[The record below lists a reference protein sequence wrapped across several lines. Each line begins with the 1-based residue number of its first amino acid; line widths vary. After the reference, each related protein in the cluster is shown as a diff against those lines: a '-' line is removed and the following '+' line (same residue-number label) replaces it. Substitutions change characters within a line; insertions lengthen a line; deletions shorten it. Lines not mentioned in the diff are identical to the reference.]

1 MSKNPRCLYH
11 NDFLTFLSQST
22 DSIFGMLCDSY
33 HGDALTTT
41 REAWKREI
49 EIMKSVLSA
58 LPDKAGQI
66 VFEYDIPRLG
76 KRIDVVLLYRG
87 IVFCLEFKVGE
98 SKILEAD
105 LDQVLDYALDL
116 KNFHKFS
123 QDKVIAPI
131 LVATKFSEHTTSVQ
145 MSVYDDKVV
154 NPLVTGEVGL
164 FDVIAQVLN
173 RFPNETA
180 VNQDWIISPYA
191 PTPTI
196 VEAAK
201 TLYENHSVENITRH
215 EADKVST
222 DQTISYILDVIQK
235 SKLNREKSICFV
247 TGVPGAGKTLVGLD
261 VAVKQTY
268 QGKDTPVEDEGA
280 VYLSGNGPLVAVLT
294 EALAKDNYKKCHD
307 RKENKKLSDSRR
319 EVGKFIQMIHRYR
332 DNMLAKIKNPVENG
346 ELEIDPEKAVKLAKA
361 GYGEVEHVAIFDEA
375 QRSWTHK
382 RLADYLKRGGTY
394 GNKLKVPNFPLSEAA
409 FLIWSLDQRE
419 DWATIVCL
427 VGGGQEINTGEAGI
441 SEWIYALNERFPHW
455 KVYISPKL
463 TEPEYAE
470 GKVNTLLAANKNVT
484 YSDSL
489 HLGVSLRSYRAE
501 KLSAFVHALLAV
513 DPKAKELYREIQDK
527 YPIVLTRD
535 MDKAREWLHSK
546 VRGTERTGILVT
558 KESARYKPLAV
569 HVLPSGDENAVHWFL
584 EDKSDVRSS
593 NYLEDA
599 ATEIQVQGLELD
611 YTCLLWDADMRYDN
625 GKWRFYRFNGQ
636 TKWVEQ
642 TPNTESKQE
651 LMQYMLNAY
660 RVLLTRARSGM
671 VICVPS
677 GNSNKNPSGFWED
690 STRLPTFYD
699 GTYAYLKQIRFLYKG
714 IIINHNKKPSQPTLK
729 RRFFKKKAAFFSWP
743 GFGKEWC

>member
-1 MSKNPRCLYH
+1 M
-11 NDFLTFLSQST
+11 
-22 DSIFGMLCDSY
+22 
-33 HGDALTTT
+33 
-41 REAWKREI
+41 
-49 EIMKSVLSA
+49 
-58 LPDKAGQI
+58 
-66 VFEYDIPRLG
+66 
-76 KRIDVVLLYRG
+76 LLYRG

-98 SKILEAD
+98 SKIFEAD
-105 LDQVLDYALDL
+105 VDQVLDYALDL

-123 QDKVIAPI
+123 QEKVIVPI
-131 LVATKFSEHTTSVQ
+131 LVATKFSDHTTSVQ
-145 MSVYDDKVV
+145 MSVYDDRVV
-154 NPLVTGEVGL
+154 NPLVTGETSLLNTIV
-164 FDVIAQVLN
+164 QVFN

-180 VNQDWIISPYA
+180 VNKDWIISPYA

-215 EADKVST
+215 EADQVST

-294 EALAKDNYKKCHD
+294 EALAKDNYQKCRD

-346 ELEIDPEKAVKLAKA
+346 VLEIDPEKAVKLAKA

-375 QRSWTHK
+375 QRSWTHE

-419 DWATIVCL
+419 DWATIICL

-441 SEWIYALNERFPHW
+441 SEWIDALNEKFPHW

-470 GKVNTLLAANKNVT
+470 GRVNALLAENKSVT
-484 YSDSL
+484 YSESL

-501 KLSAFVHALLAV
+501 KLSAFVHALLAIETN
-513 DPKAKELYREIQDK
+513 AAELYQEIKDR

-535 MDKAREWLHSK
+535 MKKAREWLHSK

-558 KESARYKPLAV
+558 KESARFKPLAI

-584 EDKSDVRSS
+584 EDKTDTRSS

-611 YTCLLWDADMRYDN
+611 YTCLLWDADMRYDA

-642 TPNTESKQE
+642 IPSSESKQE
-651 LMQYMLNAY
+651 LMKYMLNAY
-660 RVLLTRARSGM
+660 RVLLTRARAGM

-677 GNSNKNPSGFWED
+677 GNANKNPSGFWED
-690 STRLPTFYD
+690 STRLPEFYD
-699 GTYAYLKQIRFLYKG
+699 GTYAYLKKLG
-714 IIINHNKKPSQPTLK
+714 IEEI
-729 RRFFKKKAAFFSWP
+729 
-743 GFGKEWC
+743 